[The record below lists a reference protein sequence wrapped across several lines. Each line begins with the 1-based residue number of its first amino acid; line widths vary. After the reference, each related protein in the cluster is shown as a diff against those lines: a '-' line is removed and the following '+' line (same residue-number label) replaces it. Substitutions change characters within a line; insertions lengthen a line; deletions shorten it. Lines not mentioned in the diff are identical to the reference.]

1 MVVAIEAG
9 IGQDVI
15 LVLDRFGPVEQQLY
29 NKLLNAG
36 LKIRVLNARDDVL
49 RPMHGKAVLLLDDV
63 FASLIVSSIFDH
75 TLNPHNVYA
84 MGINRALLF
93 RELARRGYP
102 TPEFS
107 ISLDPNIV
115 AKIIRGIGRTYMATP
130 APPLELDG
138 IVTTWEGGK
147 SIAEHRMYMKNPLAR
162 INILMKAPENILN
175 ARVVGDRCIN
185 CGSLGNTLLRLSRDI
200 GCVFCTY
207 IIGTYNG
214 EPMIIGL
221 DPRVELTME
230 NIDLFINAV
239 MGWLHEEQ

>member
-1 MVVAIEAG
+1 MVTIEAAV
-9 IGQDVI
+9 GQDVI
-15 LVLDRFGPVEQQLY
+15 IVLDRFGPVEQQLY

-36 LKIRVLNARDDVL
+36 LRVRVFNVRDDAL
-49 RPMHGKAVLLLDDV
+49 RPMRGRAVLLLDDV
-63 FASLIVSSIFDH
+63 FTSLIASSMFDY
-75 TLNPHNVYA
+75 TLNPYNVYA

-107 ISLDPNIV
+107 IALDPNIV
-115 AKIIRGIGRTYMATP
+115 AKIIRGVGRTYMATP
-130 APPLELDG
+130 APSLELDG

-175 ARVVGDRCIN
+175 ARVIGDKCIN
-185 CGSLGNTLLRLSRDI
+185 CGSLGNSLLRLSRDI

-207 IIGTYNG
+207 IVGTYNG
-214 EPMIIGL
+214 EPVIMGL
-221 DPRVELTME
+221 DPRVELTVE

-239 MGWLHEEQ
+239 MGWLHGGQ